1 MDLRKMYLKSSLLPV
16 LIGLILFSAGPDA
29 HPESA
34 EKTDLYVVP
43 NFHPACMGWLVKYSQ
58 ERNYCLYSYL
68 AHLDRTAKDPTYK
81 FVFSELPHLITMM
94 EFEPQRIDEFR
105 QRVKQNR
112 IELVNAF
119 VLEPTIN
126 LSGGEAL
133 VQQGI
138 QGLRWYKEIMD
149 LQPRYCWM
157 IDTVGWHEQM
167 AQIVSGLGL
176 EAFVYCRNNPTSLQT
191 KQTQA
196 IHWIQSP
203 DGTRALALGLGH
215 YYRNFNKAFRST
227 GALTQEQLRAE
238 IESAKKKKKAF
249 PKGAPVLLLG
259 GQRDYSLPFADEN
272 YPAELIDVWNTEA
285 PNLPIRISTFS
296 EYIDVIL
303 PAINSDLYE
312 IPLITS
318 GSKGYNYSAFWINAP
333 FYKQWYRRTEHLLQ
347 STEAIATIANLK
359 AGAEYHSQ
367 KFANSWLLMALN
379 MDRNLLWGVGV
390 DETFYDDNSWDTRDR
405 FEYIERVCTK
415 IKQQALSTLTHSQK
429 ESVALFNAINWT
441 RKQPYEINLPQGMIP
456 TEQDFQL
463 IENSNTVLVN
473 APLRSFGLSSMKPRR
488 HRFKPSAK
496 TTLPDSIETVYYSAK
511 IDSNNG
517 ALVSLKLRS
526 SGQEMLAGPANTI
539 LAESKG
545 NPHWVPTKSKR
556 TVITTSANYKPM
568 ITVTEGKLATIVKI
582 SSSFHGGG
590 RLLRTIRF
598 YNNSRRI
605 DFVTQT
611 ENIPP
616 ETILSVHFPLA
627 DQITEV
633 RRGIPYGFSHGPWA
647 QSDSRLTGIIKDIF
661 PVIRWSDY
669 NLNGGGGVALLD
681 RGLPAR
687 ELVDNTIILLLHN
700 VCDTYYNR
708 KVTWMN
714 HIGKQTYEYA
724 LVIRE
729 QQWDQSNIPQIAW
742 EYNCP
747 VITMPGHTVAK
758 PESFIETSN
767 NVIIQAL
774 RRDGKNIEIR
784 LNECLGQT
792 GKVNIK
798 INLPHSSAIL
808 TDLIGREQKKLTG
821 TPEYTFDVRPQQ
833 IITLHLR
840 TLDAVPVPK
849 ALTSFDSLVPPH
861 KRRYMSG
868 SRDPNLIGHPPTK

>member
-1 MDLRKMYLKSSLLPV
+1 
-16 LIGLILFSAGPDA
+16 
-29 HPESA
+29 
-34 EKTDLYVVP
+34 
-43 NFHPACMGWLVKYSQ
+43 MGWLVEYSR

-149 LQPRYCWM
+149 QQPRYCWM

-176 EAFVYCRNNPTSLQT
+176 KAFVYCRNNPTSLHT
-191 KQTQA
+191 ERNQA

-203 DGTRALALGLGH
+203 DGSRALALGLGH

-227 GALTQEQLRAE
+227 GPLTKEQLRAE
-238 IESAKKKKKAF
+238 IESAQKKKKAF

-259 GQRDYSLPFADEN
+259 GQRDYSLPFAYEN
-272 YPAELIDVWNTEA
+272 YPAELIEAWNTEE
-285 PNLPIRISTFS
+285 PNLPVRISTFS
-296 EYIDVIL
+296 EYVDVIL
-303 PAINSDLYE
+303 PAINSHLYE

-318 GSKGYNYSAFWINAP
+318 GSNGYNYSAFWINAP

-347 STEAIATIANLK
+347 STEAIAAIAGLK
-359 AGAEYHSQ
+359 AGAEYNSR
-367 KFANSWLLMALN
+367 KLADSWLLMALN

-390 DETFYDDNSWDTRDR
+390 DETFYNNNSWDARDR
-405 FEYIERVCTK
+405 FEYIEQACSQM
-415 IKQQALSTLTHSQK
+415 QQYALSTLTRLQK
-429 ESVALFNAINWT
+429 DSVTLFNPINWT
-441 RKQPYEINLPQGMIP
+441 RTEPFEISLPKGMMP
-456 TEQDFQL
+456 AEQDFQL
-463 IENSNTVLVN
+463 IDDASTVLVS
-473 APLRSFGLSSMKPRR
+473 APLRSFGLSSMKLRE
-488 HRFKPSAK
+488 HSIKPAAQAS
-496 TTLPDSIETVYYSAK
+496 LPESIETVYYSAR
-511 IDSNNG
+511 IDSNTG
-517 ALVSLKLRS
+517 ALVSLKLKP
-526 SGQEMLAGPANTI
+526 SGREMLAGPANTI

-545 NPHWVPTKSKR
+545 NPHWVPDKSKR
-556 TVITTSANYKPM
+556 TVITTSVDYKPR
-568 ITVTEGKLATIVKI
+568 ITVTEGKLATIVKMA
-582 SSSFHGGG
+582 SSFYGGG
-590 RLLRTIRF
+590 LLLRTIRL

-611 ENIPP
+611 EDIPP
-616 ETILSVHFPLA
+616 ETILSVSFPLA

-633 RRGIPYGFSHGPWA
+633 RRAIPYGFAHCPWA
-647 QSDSRLTGIIKDIF
+647 RSNPRLTGIIKDIF

-669 NLNGGGGVALLD
+669 DLNGAGGVALLD

-687 ELVDNTIILLLHN
+687 ELVDSTVILLLHN

-708 KVTWMN
+708 KVKCMN

-724 LVIRE
+724 LVVRE
-729 QQWDQSNIPQIAW
+729 QDWGRSNIPQTAW

-747 VITMPGHTVAK
+747 VMTMPGRAVAK
-758 PESFIETSN
+758 PESFIKTSD

-774 RRDGKNIEIR
+774 RREGKNIEIR

-792 GKVNIK
+792 GKVRIQ
-798 INLPHSSAIL
+798 INLPHASAIL
-808 TDLIGREQKKLTG
+808 TDLVGREQKALTG
-821 TPEYTFDVRPQQ
+821 GPNYTFDVRPQQ
-833 IITLHLR
+833 IITLRLR
-840 TLDAVPVPK
+840 TLDSVPVPK
-849 ALTSFDSLVPPH
+849 ALTSFDSLIPPQ
-861 KRRYMSG
+861 KRRYMSD
-868 SRDPNLIGHPPTK
+868 SRNPSLIGHPPTK